1 MTASKESVNKQRND
15 FRVEEYFW
23 EKETNLHNI
32 SQAGI
37 AFAIEFELEGN
48 LDIWSLF
55 IASMAPSIA
64 TFPGDSQ
71 PLLGHAPCQGTQ
83 LSERS
88 LLYEPT
94 GTEVFL
100 TNEKYEPPLLS

>member
-1 MTASKESVNKQRND
+1 MTASKESVNKQRSD
-15 FRVEEYFW
+15 FGVEEYFW

-55 IASMAPSIA
+55 IASVAPSIA

-94 GTEVFL
+94 GTGIFL
-100 TNEKYEPPLLS
+100 TNEKYEPPLLN